1 MPKDKKP
8 ETGFGVS
15 KENSETLENLSNRIR
30 ECAKLAGSGD
40 KLSQLSAIPRRTLE
54 MYLAGE
60 SEPKALRVAAIAK
73 AVGVSGHW
81 LLTGEGE
88 MRPGGSS
95 GTESSLEDEF
105 AMVPGYSIQVAA
117 GDGALPGSE
126 PITRKL
132 AFRRK
137 WLRFRGLNEKDLALV
152 FAKGDSMEPTIDD
165 NNTVMI
171 DTNQKELRDGSIYVI
186 RTNDHLIVKRI
197 QTRLGK
203 QVLLISDNKAYPPIE
218 VSMDEASDLEV
229 IGRVVWIG
237 KDV

>member
-1 MPKDKKP
+1 MPDKEP
-8 ETGFGVS
+8 HSDS
-15 KENSETLENLSNRIR
+15 KSELAIFNPDLFSERLRVAIGSESTNKFALKCGISESLVR
-30 ECAKLAGSGD
+30 KYLAGSIPGFD
-40 KLSQLSAIPRRTLE
+40 KATAMARAAGVSLE
-54 MYLAGE
+54 WLAG
-60 SEPKALRVAAIAK
+60 
-73 AVGVSGHW
+73 
-81 LLTGEGE
+81 GEGE
-88 MRPGGSS
+88 SQS
-95 GTESSLEDEF
+95 GEGVETKGSLEEEF
-105 AMVPGYSIQVAA
+105 ALIPGYSIQVAA
-117 GDGALPGSE
+117 GDGSLPGE
-126 PITRKL
+126 EQATRKL
-132 AFRRK
+132 AFRHK
-137 WLRFRGLNEKDLALV
+137 WLRFRGLKEPDLALV

-171 DTNQKELRDGSIYVI
+171 DTSQKELRDGSIYVI